1 MASFLLGVLTG
12 VLIEEVCRW
21 GARKM
26 DNLKDKIDALPDV
39 VPAFGIQDDKGE
51 VKDEVEVLKEN

>member
-12 VLIEEVCRW
+12 VLIEEVCRYC
-21 GARKM
+21 AKKM

-39 VPAFGIQDDKGE
+39 VPADGE
-51 VKDEVEVLKEN
+51 IKDEVEVLKGN